1 MNVDRQS
8 ALWAAL
14 IVAASTSIV
23 VTIDVARQSL
33 VIGSHEGRWV
43 YGYLQPLRA
52 TSLVVAALATG
63 IAWLTLVAGGRRMDG
78 RVWRLLLLWSL
89 VGIVIQALLR
99 SLTPFSL
106 EQMFVSEGANSFYSV
121 TRRYYASS
129 VLRDFDAL
137 RESWPLHA
145 QSNMPG
151 KLMLIYG
158 LKNLSRAPWLL
169 AWMVIV
175 VSNLGVI
182 PMYWFARDLFDD
194 ARVGLWSAALYL
206 LVPGKLFFF
215 PLMNAVTPV
224 VVLTCACLLLRWLTT
239 GHIIYAAA
247 FGVALY
253 GLTFFEPLPLV
264 IGILF
269 VALIARAW
277 GRGTIS
283 TRQCL
288 IQGLVGMAAFAVTY
302 SVVRRQTGFD
312 LLVAFRAIAADAA
325 AFNQTA
331 GRPYGLWA
339 WQNLWDFA
347 FGMGIGQA
355 IIALT
360 VLGDGLIEWRH
371 TRLVSAA
378 TWLSASLLAVVLA
391 TDLIGVNR
399 GEVVRLWIFLACFLQ
414 IPTAYLCARLDSLD
428 AFALM
433 LAVTIFQGALGTAM
447 IGFVLPG

>member
-1 MNVDRQS
+1 M
-8 ALWAAL
+8 
-14 IVAASTSIV
+14 
-23 VTIDVARQSL
+23 
-33 VIGSHEGRWV
+33 
-43 YGYLQPLRA
+43 
-52 TSLVVAALATG
+52 
-63 IAWLTLVAGGRRMDG
+63 
-78 RVWRLLLLWSL
+78 
-89 VGIVIQALLR
+89 
-99 SLTPFSL
+99 
-106 EQMFVSEGANSFYSV
+106 
-121 TRRYYASS
+121 
-129 VLRDFDAL
+129 
-137 RESWPLHA
+137 
-145 QSNMPG
+145 
-151 KLMLIYG
+151 
-158 LKNLSRAPWLL
+158 
-169 AWMVIV
+169 
-175 VSNLGVI
+175 
-182 PMYWFARDLFDD
+182 
-194 ARVGLWSAALYL
+194 
-206 LVPGKLFFF
+206 
-215 PLMNAVTPV
+215 
-224 VVLTCACLLLRWLTT
+224 
-239 GHIIYAAA
+239 
-247 FGVALY
+247 
-253 GLTFFEPLPLV
+253 PLV
-264 IGILF
+264 IGLLF
-269 VALIARAW
+269 AALIARAW

-288 IQGLVGMAAFAVTY
+288 IQGLVAIAAFAVTY

>member
-23 VTIDVARQSL
+23 VTIDVARQTL

-89 VGIVIQALLR
+89 VGIVVQALLR

-158 LKNLSRAPWLL
+158 LKNISRAPWLL

-239 GHIIYAAA
+239 GQMIYAAA

-269 VALIARAW
+269 AALIARAW

-288 IQGLVGMAAFAVTY
+288 IQGLVGIAAFAVTY

-312 LLVAFRAIAADAA
+312 LLVAFRAIAAHAA
-325 AFNQTA
+325 AFNQAA
-331 GRPYGLWA
+331 GRPTG
-339 WQNLWDFA
+339 
-347 FGMGIGQA
+347 FGHGRTCG
-355 IIALT
+355 T
-360 VLGDGLIEWRH
+360 SH
-371 TRLVSAA
+371 
-378 TWLSASLLAVVLA
+378 LA
-391 TDLIGVNR
+391 
-399 GEVVRLWIFLACFLQ
+399 
-414 IPTAYLCARLDSLD
+414 
-428 AFALM
+428 
-433 LAVTIFQGALGTAM
+433 
-447 IGFVLPG
+447 